1 MRTDGGKKWQRVG
14 RGVDSVLAEG
24 TLVAAALTVAI
35 VAALLLATGYAP
47 LDVYATMLTG
57 SLTGAGLVS
66 TLQQAVPV
74 IGLALALCFSF
85 RAGVFNLGGE
95 GQFVIGG
102 CAGTIA
108 ALTLPGPG
116 LVVIVASLAVA
127 ALAATA
133 WAAIPPL
140 LQEHLDAP
148 IFVTSLL
155 LNYPAIALT
164 SYAVKTWLKDPASSL
179 MATRR
184 VGETRRIGPLAD
196 PESGPGLAIA
206 ALFGPDGA
214 VTLITSGLS
223 WSLLVVAAVLAFTIF
238 VNTRLPIGLE
248 AQVLGLNPR
257 LARHTGVDVA
267 RVVRVHM
274 LIGGAIAG
282 VVGTLVVLSS
292 HYRFID
298 GALDGTG
305 YAVTAL
311 LVVLLGRSRPWGV
324 VAAGFFFSAL
334 IVGGQAMERE
344 YGLSSYL
351 SIIIQA
357 LVIFLVTLR
366 LTRAWRRRWTS

>member
-1 MRTDGGKKWQRVG
+1 MTRWARA
-14 RGVDSVLAEG
+14 VLSEG
-24 TLVAAALTVAI
+24 TVVAVTLTVVI
-35 VAALLLATGYAP
+35 VAVLLLATGYDP
-47 LDVYATMLTG
+47 VSVYATMAAG

-66 TLQQAVPV
+66 TLQQTVPV
-74 IGLALALCFSF
+74 VGLTLALCFSF

-102 CAGTIA
+102 CAGAIT

-116 LVVIVASLAVA
+116 LVVIAASLAVA
-127 ALAATA
+127 ALAAA
-133 WAAIPPL
+133 LWAAIPPL

-155 LNYPAIALT
+155 LNYPAIAMT
-164 SYAVKTWLKDPASSL
+164 SYAVKAWLKDPDSSL

-184 VGETRRIGPLAD
+184 IDGSRRIGPLAA
-196 PESGPGLAIA
+196 PGSGPGRAIA
-206 ALFGPDGA
+206 DLFGPDS
-214 VTLITSGLS
+214 TLTLVTSGLS
-223 WSLLVVAAVLAFTIF
+223 WSLPVVAAILAFTIF

-248 AQVLGLNPR
+248 AHVLGLNPR
-257 LARHTGVDVA
+257 LARHTGVNVA

-282 VVGTLVVLSS
+282 VVGALVVLSS

-298 GALDGTG
+298 GGLDGTG

-311 LVVLLGRSRPWGV
+311 LVVLLGRSRPWGAV
-324 VAAGFFFSAL
+324 VAGFFFSAL

-366 LTRAWRRRWTS
+366 LTRAWRTR

>member
-1 MRTDGGKKWQRVG
+1 MRARPARGGAQAV
-14 RGVDSVLAEG
+14 VAAVLAEG
-24 TLVAAALTVAI
+24 TVAAAALTVVI
-35 VAALLLATGYAP
+35 VAVLLLATGYDP
-47 LDVYATMLTG
+47 LQVYATMFAG

-66 TLQQAVPV
+66 SLQQAIPV

-95 GQFVIGG
+95 GQFVLGG
-102 CAGTIA
+102 CAGTVV

-116 LVVIVASLAVA
+116 IVVIIASLTVA
-127 ALAATA
+127 ALVATA

-140 LQEHLDAP
+140 LQDHLDAP

-155 LNYPAIALT
+155 LNYPALALT

-184 VGETRRIGPLAD
+184 VAESRRIGPLAPAD
-196 PESGPGLAIA
+196 SDAGRAVAG
-206 ALFGPDGA
+206 LFGPDSA
-214 VTLITSGLS
+214 PALITSGLS
-223 WSLLVVAAVLAFTIF
+223 WSLVVVAAVLAFTLF
-238 VNTRLPIGLE
+238 VGSRLPVGLE
-248 AQVLGLNPR
+248 ARVLGLNPL
-257 LARHTGVDVA
+257 LARHTGVNVA
-267 RVVRVHM
+267 RVIRSHM
-274 LIGGAIAG
+274 LIGGAISG

-298 GALDGTG
+298 GGLDGTG

-324 VAAGFFFSAL
+324 VIAGFFFSAL

-344 YGLSSYL
+344 YGLSSHL

-366 LTRAWRRRWTS
+366 LTRAWSARWTS

>member
-1 MRTDGGKKWQRVG
+1 MRERLKA
-14 RGVDSVLAEG
+14 RGADVVLADG
-24 TLVAAALTVAI
+24 TVAAAGLTVVI
-35 VAALLLATGYAP
+35 VAALLLASGYDPVA
-47 LDVYATMLTG
+47 VYVTMVGG
-57 SLTGAGLVS
+57 SLNGAGLVS
-66 TLQQAVPV
+66 TLQQAIPV
-74 IGLALALCFSF
+74 IGLTLALSFSF

-102 CAGTIA
+102 CVGAVV
-108 ALTLPGPG
+108 ALSLPGPG
-116 LVVIVASLAVA
+116 IVVIAASLAAA
-127 ALAATA
+127 ALAGAV
-133 WAAIPPL
+133 WGAIPAL

-155 LNYPAIALT
+155 LNYPAIAMT
-164 SYAVKTWLKDPASSL
+164 SYAVKTWLKDPGSSL
-179 MATRR
+179 MATPR
-184 VGETRRIGPLAD
+184 VAESRQIGPLISAD
-196 PESGPGLAIA
+196 SGPGQTIA
-206 ALFGPDGA
+206 QMFGSDSA
-214 VTLITSGLS
+214 AALITSGLS
-223 WSLLVVAAVLAFTIF
+223 RSVLVVAAIF
-238 VNTRLPIGLE
+238 LLTVFVDTRLPIGLE
-248 AQVLGLNPR
+248 ARVLGLNPQ
-257 LARHTGVDVA
+257 LARHAGVDVA
-267 RVVRVHM
+267 RVIRVHM
-274 LIGGAIAG
+274 LIGGAITG

-324 VAAGFFFSAL
+324 VLAGFLFSAL

-366 LTRAWRRRWTS
+366 LLRRFPRWVWSTRWKS